1 MGINCCSH
9 SNEAPEITIT
19 KPEKNMTSTNQNP
32 IAQNQNNYQN
42 TLEQTE
48 DIKQNKEESIENT
61 IVKFQKESEN
71 ALVQQLDPNTLINS
85 NDNQNNIM
93 TLSKQEIDNI
103 FNQEFKNPQNENQP
117 LTEQQLL
124 NNNIDINI
132 KNVNQIEQPK
142 INQNYNVNI
151 PDQSQTQNNVA
162 VNNEIN
168 IEELLKQQNQ
178 NQPVQNNEIN
188 IEELLK
194 LQNQSQPI
202 QNNEINIEELLK
214 QQNQNQP
221 VQNIQNQ
228 NQNVYLQNNQIA
240 QNTQNN
246 QPEIQTTI
254 QNIQKIPNQNQNVY
268 IQNNQIVQSIEKKQP
283 KIQKINQNIKNIPN
297 QNIENIQYVQ
307 NIHSIPKQEQNTYI
321 QTPQNVNKNIKIN
334 PNIPNNQNVIPQQK
348 IQIEDDIE
356 KYFSSQPN
364 NQNQYETSNQPINN
378 DKYIEE
384 LLKGTS
390 SGQTVQT
397 NNDINLDVFFNQDKD
412 VKIDDALIN
421 QLFES
426 AGKPVIQSQPQ
437 INQINQNNIQDP
449 LYRTQRMDNNQ
460 TKNNMPSVSQNYFS
474 PVNSPHRSD
483 ISEPVKQY
491 KQIYV

>member
-1 MGINCCSH
+1 MIQDQDF
-9 SNEAPEITIT
+9 II
-19 KPEKNMTSTNQNP
+19 
-32 IAQNQNNYQN
+32 
-42 TLEQTE
+42 
-48 DIKQNKEESIENT
+48 
-61 IVKFQKESEN
+61 
-71 ALVQQLDPNTLINS
+71 
-85 NDNQNNIM
+85 
-93 TLSKQEIDNI
+93 
-103 FNQEFKNPQNENQP
+103 
-117 LTEQQLL
+117 
-124 NNNIDINI
+124 
-132 KNVNQIEQPK
+132 
-142 INQNYNVNI
+142 INQN
-151 PDQSQTQNNVA
+151 T
-162 VNNEIN
+162 
-168 IEELLKQQNQ
+168 
-178 NQPVQNNEIN
+178 
-188 IEELLK
+188 
-194 LQNQSQPI
+194 
-202 QNNEINIEELLK
+202 
-214 QQNQNQP
+214 
-221 VQNIQNQ
+221 
-228 NQNVYLQNNQIA
+228 
-240 QNTQNN
+240 
-246 QPEIQTTI
+246 
-254 QNIQKIPNQNQNVY
+254 
-268 IQNNQIVQSIEKKQP
+268 
-283 KIQKINQNIKNIPN
+283 KNIPN
-297 QNIENIQYVQ
+297 QNIQNIQYVQ

-449 LYRTQRMDNNQ
+449 LYRTQRMDKNQ
-460 TKNNMPSVSQNYFS
+460 TKNNMPNVSQNYFS